1 MKKGLRIAVLVLL
14 WISFILFWLPFH
26 TYKTSSTGEAITIH
40 SGMFFD
46 AVSGYWAIPYLL
58 TVVLGIVFSS
68 LQMWKKGDT
77 ELILLPLLSL
87 LSSFVYF
94 NVAPELF
101 QSMFIILSAIILALN
116 TIVLFMEYK
125 NTDCFSKN
133 YRLYVVARMVL
144 ALLIWGLEIRSFTGA
159 VMEFD
164 SQSIMILI
172 RLLVSLAILILQFV
186 RFKNHRLRDT
196 LIALISVLYFISWE
210 NFQFIAVAL
219 VVLNIGVLCGSLP
232 EINGTQAHN
241 E

>member
-1 MKKGLRIAVLVLL
+1 
-14 WISFILFWLPFH
+14 
-26 TYKTSSTGEAITIH
+26 
-40 SGMFFD
+40 
-46 AVSGYWAIPYLL
+46 
-58 TVVLGIVFSS
+58 
-68 LQMWKKGDT
+68 
-77 ELILLPLLSL
+77 
-87 LSSFVYF
+87 
-94 NVAPELF
+94 
-101 QSMFIILSAIILALN
+101 
-116 TIVLFMEYK
+116 MEYK

-144 ALLIWGLEIRSFTGA
+144 ALLIWGLEIRSFTGT